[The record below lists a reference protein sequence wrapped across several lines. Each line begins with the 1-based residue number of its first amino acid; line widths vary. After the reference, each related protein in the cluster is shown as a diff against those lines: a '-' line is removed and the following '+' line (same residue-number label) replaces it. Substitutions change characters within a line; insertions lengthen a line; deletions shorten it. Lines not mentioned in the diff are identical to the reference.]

1 MNRYQHWFLSV
12 SFIML
17 SFVGGG
23 CSITSHY
30 GADPPEWDYKC
41 PDYVSAADRDYCHQY
56 AYDAARHV
64 MADTAGSKT
73 FSNTATML
81 GPFGVLGA
89 AAYVSEKEDNVYED
103 AMKKCL
109 RDRGYDPD

>member
-1 MNRYQHWFLSV
+1 
-12 SFIML
+12 
-17 SFVGGG
+17 
-23 CSITSHY
+23 
-30 GADPPEWDYKC
+30 
-41 PDYVSAADRDYCHQY
+41 
-56 AYDAARHV
+56 

-89 AAYVSEKEDNVYED
+89 AAYVSEKEDNVYEG

-109 RDRGYDPD
+109 RERGYDPD